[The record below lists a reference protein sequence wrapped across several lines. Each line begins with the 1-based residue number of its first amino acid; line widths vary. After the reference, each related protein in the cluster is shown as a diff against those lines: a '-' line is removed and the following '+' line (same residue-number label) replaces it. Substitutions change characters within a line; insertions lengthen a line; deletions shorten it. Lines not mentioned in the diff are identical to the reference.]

1 MSLLQQFLLEL
12 LTGIALML
20 CVMPSHRVA
29 SGFYRVEMLVLLG
42 LSVLL
47 ALTTTGDRIVP
58 SVLAAAAFIGSALW
72 MLERRTPAMLLI
84 YAIGTGAVF
93 QLIQFG
99 LGRDPAL
106 PRGLWM
112 VSDFASAG
120 TLGAAMTGMLLGHRY
135 LTAPGM
141 PLKPLQVLNALL
153 GVAGLLRLA
162 VSMAAWLQPGPSI
175 SDTSA
180 WTWLG
185 LRLLWCLRLLWGLLC
200 LNAHT

>member
-93 QLIQFG
+93 QLIQF
-99 LGRDPAL
+99 
-106 PRGLWM
+106 
-112 VSDFASAG
+112 
-120 TLGAAMTGMLLGHRY
+120 
-135 LTAPGM
+135 
-141 PLKPLQVLNALL
+141 
-153 GVAGLLRLA
+153 
-162 VSMAAWLQPGPSI
+162 
-175 SDTSA
+175 
-180 WTWLG
+180 
-185 LRLLWCLRLLWGLLC
+185 
-200 LNAHT
+200 